1 MPWIL
6 LLLFTL
12 FSAPSLAVTI
22 PGVTTGA
29 TATQQNAPPE
39 PDAEKKKA
47 AYSALADVLENDTS
61 RQELIDQL
69 RKVAATP
76 PQDPVP
82 TIAPPEVEDEKTVL
96 ENVTDISRR
105 YGEALS
111 SRFAQLYRNL
121 VGTSHKPFN
130 PHTFSA
136 ARPSFLFWPPR
147 YSFFTGCCACLSGR
161 FTGRWA
167 TGDVKRISIKA
178 AGCIFRQ

>member
-6 LLLFTL
+6 LLLFSL
-12 FSAPSLAVTI
+12 FSAPSLAVTL

-47 AYSALADVLENDTS
+47 AYGALADVLENDTS

-82 TIAPPEVEDEKTVL
+82 AIAPPEAEEEKTVL

-105 YGEALS
+105 VLPS
-111 SRFAQLYRNL
+111 SIATWLAPHISL
-121 VGTSHKPFN
+121 LILTPF
-130 PHTFSA
+130 PQPP
-136 ARPSFLFWPPR
+136 PSLLFWPAPS
-147 YSFFTGCCACLSGR
+147 SFFTGCCACLSGR
-161 FTGRWA
+161 FTGKWA
-167 TGDVKRISIKA
+167 SGDAKRISIKA

>member
-1 MPWIL
+1 M
-6 LLLFTL
+6 
-12 FSAPSLAVTI
+12 
-22 PGVTTGA
+22 
-29 TATQQNAPPE
+29 
-39 PDAEKKKA
+39 
-47 AYSALADVLENDTS
+47 LENDTS

-82 TIAPPEVEDEKTVL
+82 AIAPPEAEEEKTVL

-130 PHTFSA
+130 PHTFPQPP
-136 ARPSFLFWPPR
+136 PSLLLWLAPS
-147 YSFFTGCCACLSGR
+147 SFFTGCCACLSGR
-161 FTGRWA
+161 FTGKWA
-167 TGDVKRISIKA
+167 SGDAKRISIKA

>member
-1 MPWIL
+1 M
-6 LLLFTL
+6 
-12 FSAPSLAVTI
+12 
-22 PGVTTGA
+22 
-29 TATQQNAPPE
+29 
-39 PDAEKKKA
+39 
-47 AYSALADVLENDTS
+47 LENDTS

-82 TIAPPEVEDEKTVL
+82 AIAPPEAEEEKTVL

-136 ARPSFLFWPPR
+136 AATQFAILVSAVFI
-147 YSFFTGCCACLSGR
+147 FTGCCACLSGR
-161 FTGRWA
+161 FTGKWA
-167 TGDVKRISIKA
+167 SGDAKRISIKA